1 MELLKKTIMEQAEV
15 LPGDVIKV
23 DSFLNHQIDVGLI
36 AECGKIWYE
45 KFKNEG
51 VTKILTI
58 ESSGI
63 AIASLAAQYFGV
75 PVVYAKKTKSATIGN
90 DFYVTKIVSYTHSQA
105 YDVIISKRFINED
118 EKILIID
125 DFLAN
130 GSAIKGLI
138 TLAEMGGAKVI
149 GAGVVIEKEYE
160 HGGKDIRD
168 LGYKIE
174 SLAKIECIKDG
185 KIVFSE

>member
-1 MELLKKTIMEQAEV
+1 MELLKKTIKAESAV

-23 DSFLNHQIDVGLI
+23 DSFLNHQINTKLI
-36 AECGKIWYE
+36 YECGKAWYE
-45 KFKNEG
+45 KFKDMG

-58 ESSGI
+58 ETSGI
-63 AIASLAAQYFGV
+63 AIATLTALHFDV
-75 PVVYAKKTKSATIGN
+75 PVVYAKKTKNATIG
-90 DFYVTKIVSYTHSQA
+90 DEFFVTKIVSYTHSQGF
-105 YDVIISKRFINED
+105 DVVVSKKFITPD
-118 EKILIID
+118 DKILIID

-138 TLAEMGGAKVI
+138 SLAEMGGAKVV

-168 LGYKIE
+168 LGYEIE
-174 SLAKIECIKDG
+174 PLAKIKAIENGEI
-185 KIVFSE
+185 IFSE

>member
-1 MELLKKTIMEQAEV
+1 MELLKKKIEEFAEV

-23 DSFLNHQIDVGLI
+23 DSFLNHQIDVELI
-36 AECGKIWYE
+36 SACGKEWFETY
-45 KFKNEG
+45 KDKG

-63 AIASLAAQYFGV
+63 AIASLTAQYFNV
-75 PVVYAKKTKSATIGN
+75 PVLYAKKTKSATIGN
-90 DFYVTKIVSYTHSQA
+90 DFFSTKVVSYTHSQA
-105 YDVIISKRFINED
+105 YDVVVSKKFISPD
-118 EKILIID
+118 DKILIID

-138 TLAEMGGAKVI
+138 SLAEMGGAKVV
-149 GAGVVIEKEYE
+149 GAGVVIEKQYE

-174 SLAKIECIKDG
+174 SLAKIKCIENG
-185 KIVFSE
+185 KIVFG